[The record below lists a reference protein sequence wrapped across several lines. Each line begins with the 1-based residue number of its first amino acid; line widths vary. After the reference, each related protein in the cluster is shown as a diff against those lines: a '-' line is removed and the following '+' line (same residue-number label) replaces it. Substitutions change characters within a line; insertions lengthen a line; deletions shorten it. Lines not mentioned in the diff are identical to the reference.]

1 MLTGA
6 HLGTLVQHAVPGV
19 LQQEVRHGEQEGV
32 QLRVVLL
39 PAALQQ
45 RDHGAVQPRARHRLP
60 PRLALVCTVSVLS
73 GAGAGAGTWVVSLP
87 PACQRLLPRC
97 ARPEASRDDL
107 AVHLRYNHLDI
118 TTWPRYTLHL
128 GVGLPPGQGE
138 GLQARHHHVVVA
150 AAGPR
155 GQRVEGGLALRPELR
170 RLLTQQ

>member
-1 MLTGA
+1 MRRSRHEAALTHCIRPNANYLVLSMLTSA
-6 HLGTLVQHAVPGV
+6 NLATLVQHAVPGV

-118 TTWPRYTLHL
+118 TTWPHYTAP
-128 GVGLPPGQGE
+128 GCRAPPGPG
-138 GLQARHHHVVVA
+138 
-150 AAGPR
+150 
-155 GQRVEGGLALRPELR
+155 
-170 RLLTQQ
+170 